1 MINDIVPLISIHVIL
16 FHVFFSR
23 KRTHSRKT
31 SMKVSLFYY
40 LKTLSSTWCKF
51 FSKKNPKNGVLNTS
65 FGARKE
71 YLISAM
77 FNFSNN
83 FEHKSPFKPNFELL
97 RSKWLFRHLKVFI
110 GHSLKPYFTWKMKQ
124 ERLGVKTHSV
134 IYWSLI
140 INGYRIS
147 RRNTLK
153 CIKLFCFLPW
163 RIIFNHFCCFL
174 AIHTPL
180 PVSTA
185 ILEFWW
191 LPLFY
196 GYLYFTVYHDM
207 HIFMLRRSSET
218 I

>member
-1 MINDIVPLISIHVIL
+1 MINDIVPLTSIHVIL
-16 FHVFFSR
+16 FHVFFPE
-23 KRTHSRKT
+23 KGLIAEKQAWKLACFIT
-31 SMKVSLFYY
+31 
-40 LKTLSSTWCKF
+40 LKHYQALDVIFLEK
-51 FSKKNPKNGVLNTS
+51 KNGVLNTS
-65 FGARKE
+65 FGARRE

-124 ERLGVKTHSV
+124 ERLGVKTHWV